1 MSQFKTVLVAG
12 ASGAGGLGF
21 KIANAFLDKRQFSV
35 RILARQENDHTN
47 KLKERGAE
55 IVLIPEFTDVE
66 ALKKVN
72 VGVLNLINSINR
84 GQF

>member
-21 KIANAFLDKRQFSV
+21 KIANAFLDKKLFTV

-55 IVLIPEFTDVE
+55 IVLVPDFTDVE

-72 VGVLNLINSINR
+72 LGVVDQFNSK
-84 GQF
+84 